1 MEQPLKT
8 KVDEMLE
15 LYLTMEK
22 DFRWENNLS
31 LHFAALTYTQ
41 KNNKYV
47 KSSIKS
53 TSEYIKNQTRL
64 FSSFRGNMFMISMLL
79 CSEFDDPE
87 AQFLKLLSYE
97 KWFKEAG
104 FKNSEYMPIT
114 CYALLLTCEEN
125 MLQERIRKSFEVF
138 TEMKKNN
145 PWITSGDD
153 YPLCVMLAN
162 SDSSVE
168 TSIQNIVEV
177 YRALNRQGFRKGN
190 GLQLLS
196 HILSFSDEN
205 IQIKSERCKSI
216 FDQLRKNKLKID
228 SQYYAALGLIT
239 LLDDD
244 QHEVVSNLIEV
255 TNYLKGLK
263 KYKWLGRGMNVLL
276 ASVIVSKQY
285 IENKKEQNKLI
296 DTTLSISIEALIAAQ
311 TAAAVSA
318 IVATSVAASTIN
330 SQ

>member
-1 MEQPLKT
+1 MEQSLKT

-15 LYLTMEK
+15 LYFTIEK

-41 KNNKYV
+41 KHIKYE
-47 KSSIKS
+47 KNRIKN
-53 TSEYIKNQTRL
+53 TNDYIKNQTRL
-64 FSSFRGNMFMISMLL
+64 FSSFRSNMFMISMLL

-87 AQFLKLLSYE
+87 SQFLKLLTYE

-114 CYALLLTCEEN
+114 CYALLLSCEES
-125 MLQERIRKSFEVF
+125 MMEERIRKSLEIFKEI
-138 TEMKKNN
+138 KKYH

-162 SDSSVE
+162 SESPTE
-168 TSIQNIVEV
+168 KSIQNIIEI
-177 YRALNRQGFRKGN
+177 YRALNEHGFRKGN

-196 HILSFSDEN
+196 HILSFSYEN

-216 FDQLRKNKLKID
+216 FDQLKKNKLKID

-244 QHEVVSNLIEV
+244 QHEVVTNLIEV
-255 TNYLKGLK
+255 ANYLKRLK

-285 IENKKEQNKLI
+285 IENKTEQNKLI
-296 DTTLSISIEALIAAQ
+296 DTTLSVSIEALIAAQ